1 MLSLKKYTLQRTV
14 VRAPPKEKDVEK
26 QEVMEDED
34 EREKKEESTALE
46 AQQPER

>member
-26 QEVMEDED
+26 QEVDGEDEKG
-34 EREKKEESTALE
+34 EASAAILE
-46 AQQPER
+46 APQ

>member
-26 QEVMEDED
+26 QEVDGEDE
-34 EREKKEESTALE
+34 KKGEASAAILE
-46 AQQPER
+46 APQ